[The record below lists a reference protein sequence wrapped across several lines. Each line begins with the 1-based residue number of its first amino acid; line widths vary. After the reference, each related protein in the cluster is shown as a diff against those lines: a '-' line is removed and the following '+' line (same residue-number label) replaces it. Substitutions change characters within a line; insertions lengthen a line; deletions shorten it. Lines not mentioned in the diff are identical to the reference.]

1 MSQIIK
7 LKKLLVFKKLH
18 LLLMWFFILTGI
30 NINIDHFYIGTYD
43 NTIDTLVYLS
53 YSFRLYIQFLIL
65 FFLLFLNFKENLKFR
80 EINNFFYIFLIY
92 NVIQII
98 SLFLSE
104 NNNLNII
111 YNICSINVLLFL
123 NLIFYKENQDIK
135 KIFFFL
141 IFMLS
146 LVFTWYYFESIYKLI
161 FDNKIF
167 YGHYDGK
174 SEFLPGIIPPRS
186 SGLGRMA
193 LVILIF
199 FLIFFKVNSFKEKIL
214 LTIIIIPGIMLTQS
228 RIIIFLYLIIFI
240 VFTFSNYLNLKN
252 LQFKDLKNNLIIL
265 LIIPLLFSFSLSQL
279 KESNVNYLKNKFF
292 ELADKKELINDKVAK
307 NYKLVRP
314 LSSLSFTSY
323 RSRDWKEIISKSKED
338 YLLGNGTQADRYLI
352 NQSVSNSLL
361 YFYSS
366 SGLFGVVLFI
376 LVFFNLL
383 KKIKMFIYN
392 LKNAKP
398 RNKNLIFSI
407 MIITIL
413 SIRSLVESSFAV
425 FGIDYIFFVI
435 SLYVI
440 SNEKKT

>member
-30 NINIDHFYIGTYD
+30 NINIDHFYIGTFD

-123 NLIFYKENQDIK
+123 NLIFYKEKQDIK

-167 YGHYDGK
+167 YGHYEGK

-214 LTIIIIPGIMLTQS
+214 LSIIIIPGIILTQS
-228 RIIIFLYLIIFI
+228 RIIISLYLIIFI

-279 KESNVNYLKNKFF
+279 KESNINYLKNKFF
-292 ELADKKELINDKVAK
+292 ELADKKELINDKVVK
-307 NYKLVRP
+307 NYKLIRP

-366 SGLFGVVLFI
+366 SGLFGVILFI

-383 KKIKMFIYN
+383 KKIRMLIYN